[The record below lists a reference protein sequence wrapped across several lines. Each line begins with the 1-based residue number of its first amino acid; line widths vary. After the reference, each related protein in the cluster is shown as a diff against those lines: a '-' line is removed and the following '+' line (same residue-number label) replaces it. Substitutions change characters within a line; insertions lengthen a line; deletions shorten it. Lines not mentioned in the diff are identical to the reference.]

1 MRVGRGEGLQ
11 GSVFVLHVFS
21 FASQKRKQN
30 NNLNYNNLKLTTMV
44 LAAYN
49 KLHFQSTLNLYIFH
63 AQLTQSLGFRYHFG
77 LRG

>member
-1 MRVGRGEGLQ
+1 MRGFKA
-11 GSVFVLHVFS
+11 VFLFFMFSALHL
-21 FASQKRKQN
+21 KTGNN
-30 NNLNYNNLKLTTMV
+30 NNLNYNYLKLTTMV

-77 LRG
+77 LQG

>member
-1 MRVGRGEGLQ
+1 
-11 GSVFVLHVFS
+11 
-21 FASQKRKQN
+21 
-30 NNLNYNNLKLTTMV
+30 MV

-77 LRG
+77 LQGWRQKWNKGQCLSQAVMGSTVINELNIKQINKFK